1 MRMGKGLSL
10 RRNVMYN
17 SAGSLTYLACQWL
30 INVLAVRLGSYADGG
45 MLSLAVTVT
54 NVFYV
59 LATFSLR
66 VYQASDVTGRFGAS
80 RYISTRVMTGLGGM
94 ALCVAFVA
102 VNVQYSPTQKACIVL
117 YMLFKLTEALV
128 DTFAAEQQKAMRMD
142 YIFRSFM
149 MRSVT
154 SLGSFV
160 LGMTLWHS
168 LPLSL
173 MLMAVNTMPVVILY
187 DGRIVRRMTG
197 FRLRLSPSET
207 MPLLGAA
214 WPMMVNSAMMTL
226 LVSIP
231 RYMLEYCHGAEVMGI
246 YASIATP
253 AVIVQAGCS
262 FVYSPL
268 VAPLSEKYAGGD
280 VTGFRRT
287 TARALLAVLT
297 LFLGVVAG
305 AALLGRWGLKLLF
318 GPSILPYAWL
328 LIPAL
333 LTSLCSAL
341 LYFFEVPLTIMGK
354 LKHMTAVHGC
364 AVALSLALSA
374 AMIPT
379 MDMNGVNWVICLT
392 AGGDALAML
401 LMAAWFSRAGKS
413 GSGSEG

>member
-1 MRMGKGLSL
+1 MDKGLSL
-10 RRNVMYN
+10 RRNVVYN
-17 SAGSLTYLACQWL
+17 SVGSLTYLACQWL
-30 INVLAVRLGSYADGG
+30 INVLVVRLGSYADGG

-66 VYQASDVTGRFGAS
+66 VYQASDVTGRFSAS
-80 RYISTRVMTGLGGM
+80 RYISTRVMTALAGM
-94 ALCVAFVA
+94 GACMLFAA
-102 VNVQYSPTQKACIVL
+102 ANVQYSLAQKACIVL

-128 DTFAAEQQKAMRMD
+128 DSFAAEQQKAMRMD
-142 YIFRSFM
+142 YIFRSFL

-168 LPLSL
+168 LPLAL
-173 MLMAVNTMPVVILY
+173 LLMAVTTMPVVILY

-197 FRLRLSPSET
+197 FRLRLMPSEAL
-207 MPLLGAA
+207 PLLRAA

-226 LVSIP
+226 LASIP
-231 RYMLEYCHGAEVMGI
+231 RYMLEYSHGQEIMGI
-246 YASIATP
+246 YAAIATP

-268 VAPLSEKYAGGD
+268 VAPLSERYARGD
-280 VTGFRRT
+280 KTGFRRT
-287 TARALLAVLT
+287 TARALAAVLI
-297 LFLGVVAG
+297 LFLAVVAG
-305 AALLGRWGLKLLF
+305 AALLGRWGLNLLF
-318 GPSILPYAWL
+318 GESILPYAWL

-341 LYFFEVPLTIMGK
+341 LYFFEVPLTIMGR
-354 LKHMTAVHGC
+354 LKHMTAVHAC

-374 AMIPT
+374 VMIPRLG
-379 MDMNGVNWVICLT
+379 MNGVNLVTCLT